1 MEIPE
6 ELAQAAHKNQMA
18 AGRDAAVDDLTTA
31 IMTGASP
38 AEISRLEASDSPYEE
53 EGDGGREAGEL
64 PSNEPRN
71 AERIRLTG
79 LEERDKGLV
88 NAANII
94 ARTERI
100 PFDEAWR
107 RVNGDV
113 SQGHGD
119 MSEGNSDFS
128 QAQAGHEAQVPG
140 ADGGS
145 YGDAISHEA
154 LKNHHLRLAGEL
166 YGELQNPGSEHWQ
179 EANRIATDPSH
190 PDHDPEILAKPHA
203 AMIIA
208 KLAAANLGLRGGH
221 SAAGGTIQS
230 GGVARPAPATKQ
242 SAPPPPARSRAE
254 MARASELAAMDAI
267 EGNTAPPPSRAQ
279 RGYLRL

>member
-6 ELAQAAHKNQMA
+6 EPAQAAHKHQMA

-31 IMTGASP
+31 IMTGASA
-38 AEISRLEASDSPYEE
+38 AELSRLEASAADSPYT
-53 EGDGGREAGEL
+53 DGGGGDPNTSAEREAGES

-107 RVNGDV
+107 RVNGDI
-113 SQGHGD
+113 GD
-119 MSEGNSDFS
+119 SS
-128 QAQAGHEAQVPG
+128 QAEAGYEAQGTG

-145 YGDAISHEA
+145 HDDATSHEA
-154 LKNHHLRLAGEL
+154 LKSHHLQLAGEL
-166 YGELQNPGSEHWQ
+166 YGELHNPESAHWQ

-190 PDHDPEILAKPHA
+190 PDHDPDILAKPHA

-221 SAAGGTIQS
+221 AMAAGPAIQP
-230 GGVARPAPATKQ
+230 GGMARPAPATKQ
-242 SAPPPPARSRAE
+242 SAPPPAARSRAE
-254 MARASELAAMDAI
+254 MARASEQAAMDAI
-267 EGNTAPPPSRAQ
+267 EGNAPPPPSRAQ
-279 RGYLRL
+279 PAYLRL